1 LILLIRISLI
11 KIPWQL
17 LNLSHSNL
25 IPSYQVDIYSYTSL
39 NTYTEFDLISF
50 IHSPKKKTKKKKKK
64 KKTKKKKKNKT
75 KTKRKKEEESSLIF
89 ISLLWV
95 LVVSLGRI
103 IEITVMLVLF
113 FIFFFHQNFV
123 LNWSVPIL
131 IVLFM
136 SLLLNCVLS
145 ERVGLKNLQ
154 RRISFQRHKV
164 LM

>member
-1 LILLIRISLI
+1 
-11 KIPWQL
+11 
-17 LNLSHSNL
+17 
-25 IPSYQVDIYSYTSL
+25 
-39 NTYTEFDLISF
+39 
-50 IHSPKKKTKKKKKK
+50 
-64 KKTKKKKKNKT
+64 
-75 KTKRKKEEESSLIF
+75 
-89 ISLLWV
+89 
-95 LVVSLGRI
+95 LVVSLGMI

>member
-50 IHSPKKKTKKKKKK
+50 IHSPK

>member
-1 LILLIRISLI
+1 LIHLIRISLI

-50 IHSPKKKTKKKKKK
+50 IHSPKKKTKKKKK
-64 KKTKKKKKNKT
+64 NKT

-89 ISLLWV
+89 ISLVWV

>member
-50 IHSPKKKTKKKKKK
+50 IHSPKKKTKKKKKN
-64 KKTKKKKKNKT
+64 KTKK
-75 KTKRKKEEESSLIF
+75 KRKKEEESSLIF